1 MSVRADN
8 NVYLGTPDPGP
19 FSNLYVNGE
28 IYAHLVKVTNSV
40 AWWDGVFKKD
50 YHLMPLDKLEKFVNK
65 NHHLPGMPTESQVNE
80 NGLDLAKMNAL
91 LLKKTEELTL
101 YVIELKKENER
112 IMKLFNEKKGN

>member
-1 MSVRADN
+1 
-8 NVYLGTPDPGP
+8 
-19 FSNLYVNGE
+19 
-28 IYAHLVKVTNSV
+28 
-40 AWWDGVFKKD
+40 
-50 YHLMPLDKLEKFVNK
+50 
-65 NHHLPGMPTESQVNE
+65 MPTESQVNE